1 MRLDRAQRIM
11 SREEINGILLFDPFN
26 IRYLTGYKPAGV
38 LGNSVAVLV
47 KGEEPLLIVPQG
59 ECEFAQAESWF
70 QHVQPYQSHT
80 GEGVPSAL
88 LNTLQKATEQ
98 YNLRSVNIG
107 VELNFI
113 SARQFEEI
121 KRLLPDAGFRNI
133 STSMA
138 ELRMIKDEAEIEKIR
153 AAFQIAENGVRA
165 AFECIRPGISEI
177 EVAAEVERTL
187 RKAGATHTGYPTVVA
202 SGSRAGCPYVPASRR
217 EINSDEFVVISVSAV
232 NDDYCSNVTR
242 SVLTGK
248 PTKKQKA
255 LFECARDSVTTAQN
269 ILNPETIVRDIALSI
284 RRIADE
290 RGYLPHLNSQLGSGV
305 GLQPLEP
312 PIISPTEEIPI
323 IPGMVF
329 TIETGFSMPAVGCV
343 RVGDTIVYQKEG
355 EYEILNQI
363 PLETV

>member
-26 IRYLTGYKPAGV
+26 IRYLTGYKPARV
-38 LGNSVAVLV
+38 LGNSVAVLI
-47 KGEEPLLIVPQG
+47 KDEEPLLIVPQG